1 MEEYCH
7 GLLKVLID
15 ISLMGV
21 RIVMNCNCIQYR
33 AEFRNWSLH
42 SANRNTKLYGFN
54 PLKVGNFGVLCDA
67 VHIRDYAVEW

>member
-1 MEEYCH
+1 VVKYCH

-21 RIVMNCNCIQYR
+21 RMAMNCNYIQYR
-33 AEFRNWSLH
+33 MEFRNWSLH

-54 PLKVGNFGVLCDA
+54 PLKVGTFGVLCDD